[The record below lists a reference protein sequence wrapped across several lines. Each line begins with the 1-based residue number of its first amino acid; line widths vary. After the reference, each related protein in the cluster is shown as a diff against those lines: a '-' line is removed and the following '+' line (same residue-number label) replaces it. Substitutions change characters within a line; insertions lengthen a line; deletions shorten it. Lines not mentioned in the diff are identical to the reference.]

1 MASSNQEKSILSAIP
16 KDITFIIKDFN
27 LEKREQSA
35 LKINSGSDN
44 FYITKYKEGYKIDK
58 TLSIKRFDEKIV
70 ILNLTEEEKQS
81 IITRINKEIKK
92 NFPIFLDDV
101 DDVIQYMYT
110 QFYDEYD
117 YLEDDED
124 SSQAHDSQRTTLH
137 MSGCMTH
144 CNVIDFERKL
154 TLYMKSVGKVYKKT
168 N

>member
-58 TLSIKRFDEKIV
+58 TLSNKRFDEKIV

-81 IITRINKEIKK
+81 INK
-92 NFPIFLDDV
+92 
-101 DDVIQYMYT
+101 
-110 QFYDEYD
+110 
-117 YLEDDED
+117 
-124 SSQAHDSQRTTLH
+124 H
-137 MSGCMTH
+137 
-144 CNVIDFERKL
+144 
-154 TLYMKSVGKVYKKT
+154 
-168 N
+168 